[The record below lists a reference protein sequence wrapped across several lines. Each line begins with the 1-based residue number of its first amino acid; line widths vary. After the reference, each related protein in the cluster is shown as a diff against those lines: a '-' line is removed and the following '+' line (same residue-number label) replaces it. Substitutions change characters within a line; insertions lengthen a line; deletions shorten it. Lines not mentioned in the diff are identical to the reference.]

1 MTGDKL
7 TDYPC
12 GEWYLTNCF
21 HPLPPCDK
29 ADECE
34 QLAANRELI
43 ALRRAILGDM
53 TPEEAARLY
62 LRAAL
67 MIGTVECVDAMAHF
81 NALANVA
88 ADAPLFNHTGG

>member
-34 QLAANRELI
+34 QLVANREHI
-43 ALRRAILGDM
+43 ALRRAVLGEM
-53 TPEEAARLY
+53 TPAVAREIYSATAGLCEGMALYNAAGRL
-62 LRAAL
+62 
-67 MIGTVECVDAMAHF
+67 H
-81 NALANVA
+81 ALADVVA
-88 ADAPLFNHTGG
+88 KL